1 MTNLSTRRHTWTAH
15 AGDLAFTMSAPAHWA
30 TDQQSY
36 LAGYLPGP
44 PGELDLGAFRLTV
57 HLDDVG
63 VHQIVWKA
71 AHPPTTHRVEP
82 IDGVVLL
89 ENREPTGRRCY
100 AIAADSLEH
109 QARAYAVAVHDR
121 DIELFLH
128 HTAARPHVYPLR
140 LIREA
145 MLRTYENAGGIVFH
159 AAGVDL
165 GGAGVMICGP
175 RSAGKTTTLACLLRA
190 AHGQLLSNDR
200 LILHNPG
207 QLIPV
212 PLPVPV
218 ARGTLEAIDELQAAV
233 PRLSRPQPRPD
244 TIPHAFG
251 ATTKVAFSAREFAA
265 ALGSSLSRAS
275 SLRSVVVPRFT
286 DTDAPLRT
294 RRLDPAEARQVLAAS
309 CFTPHDEFWINP
321 WLVPRV
327 RADTDLATF
336 AAKIVTHIAGA
347 VPCVE
352 VTFGVRNSMEE
363 LDKALLDIVRNIP

>member
-1 MTNLSTRRHTWTAH
+1 MTDPSVRRQMWTAY

-30 TDQQSY
+30 TDQQNY

-44 PGELDLGAFRLTV
+44 PGDLDLGAFRLTV
-57 HLDDVG
+57 HLDDYG

-89 ENREPTGRRCY
+89 ENHEPAGRRCY
-100 AIAADSLEH
+100 AVAADTLEH
-109 QARAYAVAVHDR
+109 QARAYAVAVQDH

-128 HTAARPHVYPLR
+128 HTAARPHAYPLR
-140 LIREA
+140 LMREA

-159 AAGVDL
+159 AAGVDFD
-165 GGAGVMICGP
+165 GAGVMICGP
-175 RSAGKTTTLACLLRA
+175 RAAGKTTTLACLLRA
-190 AHGQLLSNDR
+190 AQGRLLSNDR
-200 LILHNPG
+200 LILHSPER
-207 QLIPV
+207 LIPV

-218 ARGTLEAIDELQAAV
+218 ARGTLEAVDELRTAV
-233 PRLSRPQPRPD
+233 SRLSRPQPRLD
-244 TIPHAFG
+244 TISRSFG
-251 ATTKVAFSAREFAA
+251 ATTKVAFSAHEFAA
-265 ALGSSLSRAS
+265 ALGSSLSRSS

-294 RRLDPAEARQVLAAS
+294 RRLDQAEARQVLAAS

-321 WLVPRV
+321 WLVRRV
-327 RADTDLATF
+327 RADTNLAAY
-336 AAKIVTHIAGA
+336 AAKIVTRIASA

-352 VTFGVRNSMEE
+352 VAFGVRNSVEE
-363 LDKALLDIVRNIP
+363 LDKALLDVIRNMP